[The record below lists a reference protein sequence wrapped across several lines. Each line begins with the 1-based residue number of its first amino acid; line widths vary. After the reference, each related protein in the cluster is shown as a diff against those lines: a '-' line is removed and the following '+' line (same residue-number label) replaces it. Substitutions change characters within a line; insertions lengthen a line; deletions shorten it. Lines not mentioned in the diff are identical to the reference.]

1 MSLASSAS
9 KTSYHSLTLI
19 YVRKSW
25 FFMVKMIFAY
35 ATFFALFLS
44 TRITPVEAV
53 AVPKT
58 DLIELH
64 FLSTVLAQS
73 IWTTPSTLH
82 LLQEVT
88 DGTSSTSG
96 NKPTQRRLGCRAGK
110 NERRRHTGCTISVL
124 VANCD
129 NCPLLKQVFEQNL
142 VKIKISKTAEIP
154 GLKRFS
160 LPHPG

>member
-1 MSLASSAS
+1 
-9 KTSYHSLTLI
+9 
-19 YVRKSW
+19 
-25 FFMVKMIFAY
+25 MVKMILTYTAFS
-35 ATFFALFLS
+35 ALFLS
-44 TRITPVEAV
+44 TRTTLVEAV
-53 AVPKT
+53 TVPKT
-58 DLIELH
+58 DLIKLR
-64 FLSTVLAQS
+64 FLSTFLMPS
-73 IWTTPSTLH
+73 ILTTLSTFH